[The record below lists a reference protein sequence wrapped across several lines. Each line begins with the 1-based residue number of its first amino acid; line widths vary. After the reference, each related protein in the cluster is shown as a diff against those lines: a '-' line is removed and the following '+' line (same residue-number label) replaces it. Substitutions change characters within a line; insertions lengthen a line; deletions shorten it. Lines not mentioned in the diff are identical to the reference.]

1 MDEMNLNGESLAK
14 AHNSVLIN
22 AFSAF
27 IYSLVLLCLC
37 AGMYVCLFVCVCAL
51 ENHNVIKIHVAV
63 KYKRIE

>member
-1 MDEMNLNGESLAK
+1 MDEMNFNGESLAE

-22 AFSAF
+22 AFPAF
-27 IYSLVLLCLC
+27 IP
-37 AGMYVCLFVCVCAL
+37 AGVCFCRYMCVCLFVCVCEL